1 MTLSNHP
8 CFNPKACKNFGRV
21 HLPIAPA
28 CNIQCN
34 FCNRKF
40 DCVNESRPGV
50 SSSILSPDQAM
61 AYLEEVMAVKEG
73 ISVVGIAGPGDPFAN
88 PVQTMTTLQLVRQT
102 YPDML
107 LCVASNGLNL
117 TPYLDDLKAVDV
129 SHVSITV
136 NAVDPVI
143 GEKVYSWVRDN
154 KKTLGPELGAQL
166 LLERQ
171 REAIKGLKDRGII
184 VKVNTIVL
192 PGIND
197 FHVEE
202 IAKQMAV
209 LEVDLFN
216 CMAYFPN
223 EGANLS
229 HLKEP
234 GAEEMKK
241 IQNAAKAHLP
251 QMLHCKRCRADA
263 VGRLDDKTDTRLM
276 DRLIEIAAAPKPFPE
291 STWTPKKKM
300 PAKETQ
306 EMLDRPYIAVA
317 TQEGVLIN
325 QHLGEAQTL
334 SIYDTS
340 NETPVMIEKRRL
352 SKPGGKDFRWF
363 AVADTIKD
371 CHQLLVSGI
380 GTAPR
385 EILTQKGIK
394 ILEING
400 MIELV
405 ITALKKEQ
413 DISHLLVREHSNC
426 GEECRGT
433 GMGCM

>member
-1 MTLSNHP
+1 MNISNHP
-8 CFNPKACKNFGRV
+8 CFNPKACKSFGRV
-21 HLPIAPA
+21 HLPVAPA

-50 SSSILSPDQAM
+50 SSSILTPDQAM

-88 PVQTMTTLQLVRQT
+88 PIQTMTTLELVRQA
-102 YPDML
+102 YPEML

-117 TPYLDDLKAVDV
+117 APYLDDLKAVDV

-154 KKTLGPELGAQL
+154 KKTLGPELGARL

-171 REAIKGLKDRGII
+171 LEAIKGLKDRGII

-197 FHVEE
+197 HHVEA
-202 IAKQMAV
+202 IARQMAT
-209 LEVDLFN
+209 LKVDLFN

-234 GAEEMKK
+234 SPMTMKK
-241 IQNAAKAHLP
+241 IQNAAKAHIP

-263 VGRLDDKTDTRLM
+263 VGRLDEATDTRLM
-276 DRLIEIAAAPKPFPE
+276 DRLVEIAAAPRQIPE
-291 STWTPKKKM
+291 SLWKRKKKAIE
-300 PAKETQ
+300 PRET
-306 EMLDRPYIAVA
+306 EKSDDRPYVAVA

-325 QHLGEAQTL
+325 QHLGEAQYL
-334 SIYDTS
+334 NIYDTR
-340 NETPVMIEKRRL
+340 NENPVMIERRRL
-352 SKPGGKDFRWF
+352 PKPGGKDFRWF

-380 GTAPR
+380 GTTPR
-385 EILTQKGIK
+385 EILAQRGIN

-405 ITALKKEQ
+405 ITALKNEQ
-413 DISHLLVREHSNC
+413 DISHLMVREHNSL
-426 GEECRGT
+426 GECRGT